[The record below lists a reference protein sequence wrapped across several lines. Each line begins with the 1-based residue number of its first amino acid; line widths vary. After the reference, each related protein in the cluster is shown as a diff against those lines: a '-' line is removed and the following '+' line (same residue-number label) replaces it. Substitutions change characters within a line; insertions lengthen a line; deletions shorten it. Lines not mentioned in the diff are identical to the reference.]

1 MRRPAAAETRAVRQ
15 GDQLHRDWHQ
25 LFPSCLSKC
34 LVFKLFLTIA
44 QVSLGLNGQHKN
56 NRFQGWGFSSVVE
69 RLPSKGKALGSVP
82 SSEKKKKKQ
91 RAIKVII
98 LDSASFFSLDNS
110 CH

>member
-69 RLPSKGKALGSVP
+69 RLPRKDLASSSGPGFHLCIP
-82 SSEKKKKKQ
+82 S
-91 RAIKVII
+91 
-98 LDSASFFSLDNS
+98 
-110 CH
+110 